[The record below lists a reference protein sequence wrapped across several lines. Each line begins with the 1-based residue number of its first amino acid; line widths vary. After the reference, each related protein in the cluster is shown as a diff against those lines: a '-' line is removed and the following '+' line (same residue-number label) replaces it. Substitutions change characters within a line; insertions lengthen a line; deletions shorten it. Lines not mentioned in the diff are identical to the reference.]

1 MAQHVYSDKREDP
14 PVKNWIALGG
24 VPMTVGIVSLRHAT
38 GNEVLAKH
46 SLELRPTRKR
56 RREVLDPDEDE
67 MDYPF
72 ADDLIGAPGIDPS
85 DEAEKIPFLDLGA
98 HGSEE
103 FLELVAEPETPVPPQ
118 EHAQIAPVDVTKEIP
133 FHANVPI
140 PEELDVEE
148 AIEEI
153 PPPPGLQLPWIG
165 AGN

>member
-1 MAQHVYSDKREDP
+1 
-14 PVKNWIALGG
+14 
-24 VPMTVGIVSLRHAT
+24 VSLRRTT

-72 ADDLIGAPGIDPS
+72 ADDLIGAPGNDPS

-98 HGSEE
+98 LGPEE

-118 EHAQIAPVDVTKEIP
+118 EPAQIAPVDVTEETP
-133 FHANVPI
+133 FH
-140 PEELDVEE
+140 EE

-153 PPPPGLQLPWIG
+153 PPPPGLQLALDRNRQLRSSVPLMSQMWKWPRQRG
-165 AGN
+165 WTQL